1 MISLL
6 RGKIAEKSLGKIV
19 IDIQGVG
26 YGVTVPLSTYYRLPE
41 RGNETELKIYTH
53 MKEDGIELFGFL
65 TADERKIFT
74 SLLGVAGVGP
84 RVATNILS
92 SISPGEL
99 VSAISSGDL
108 VKKKIPGIG
117 PKLALRLITEL
128 KDKVSEIQPA
138 GDDLEKMEILEDIIS
153 ALITLG
159 YKRNEIDQ
167 RISQL
172 QEVTSKEKDIE
183 KALKE
188 SLKIM
193 SMLSI

>member
-19 IDIQGVG
+19 IDIHGVG

-41 RGNETELKIYTH
+41 RGSETELKIYTH

-65 TADERKIFT
+65 TVDERRIFT

-99 VSAISSGDL
+99 VSAISSGNL

-117 PKLALRLITEL
+117 PKLASRLITEL
-128 KDKVSEIQPA
+128 KDKVSMIQPA
-138 GDDLEKMEILEDIIS
+138 GDDREKMEILEDIIS
-153 ALITLG
+153 ALVNLG
-159 YKRNEIDQ
+159 YKRNEIDE

-172 QEVTSKEKDIE
+172 EEVTSKEKDIE

-193 SMLSI
+193 RRV

>member
-6 RGKIAEKSLGKIV
+6 RGKIAEKSLGRIV
-19 IDIQGVG
+19 IDIHGVG

-41 RGNETELKIYTH
+41 RGSETELRIYTH

-65 TADERKIFT
+65 TEDERRIFT
-74 SLLGVAGVGP
+74 SLLSVSGVGP

-99 VSAISSGDL
+99 VLAISSGDL

-138 GDDLEKMEILEDIIS
+138 GDRGEKLEILEDIIS
-153 ALITLG
+153 ALVNLG
-159 YKRNEIDQ
+159 YKRNEIDE
-167 RISQL
+167 RISRI
-172 QEVTSKEKDIE
+172 EEITSKENDIE

-193 SMLSI
+193 RRV

>member
-19 IDIQGVG
+19 VDIQGVG

-41 RGNETELKIYTH
+41 LGSESELKIYTH
-53 MKEDGIELFGFL
+53 MKDDGIELFGFL
-65 TADERKIFT
+65 TEDERRIFT
-74 SLLGVAGVGP
+74 SLISVSGVGP

-92 SISPGEL
+92 SISPTEL

-117 PKLALRLITEL
+117 PKLASRLVTEL
-128 KDKVSEIQPA
+128 KDKVARFQPVGERVKTA
-138 GDDLEKMEILEDIIS
+138 GILEDVIS
-153 ALITLG
+153 ALLNLG
-159 YKRNEIDQ
+159 YKKPEIDEH
-167 RISQL
+167 IAQL
-172 QEVTSKEKDIE
+172 EEVTAKEKNIE
-183 KALKE
+183 TALRE

-193 SMLSI
+193 RRL

>member
-19 IDIQGVG
+19 IDIHGVG

-41 RGNETELKIYTH
+41 RGSETELKIYTH
-53 MKEDGIELFGFL
+53 MKGDGIELFGFL
-65 TADERKIFT
+65 TEDERRIFT

-117 PKLALRLITEL
+117 PKLASRLITEL
-128 KDKVSEIQPA
+128 KDKVSMIQPA
-138 GDDLEKMEILEDIIS
+138 GDDREKMEILEDIIS
-153 ALITLG
+153 ALINLG

-193 SMLSI
+193 RRV

>member
-1 MISLL
+1 MIFLL
-6 RGKIAEKSLGKIV
+6 RGKIAEKSLGRIV
-19 IDIQGVG
+19 IDIHGVG

-41 RGNETELKIYTH
+41 RGSETELRIYTH

-65 TADERKIFT
+65 TEDERRIFT
-74 SLLGVAGVGP
+74 SLLSVSGVGP

-99 VSAISSGDL
+99 VLAISSGDL

-138 GDDLEKMEILEDIIS
+138 GDRGEKIGILEDIIS
-153 ALITLG
+153 ALVNLG
-159 YKRNEIDQ
+159 YKRNEIDE
-167 RISQL
+167 RISRIE
-172 QEVTSKEKDIE
+172 EVTSEEKDIE

-193 SMLSI
+193 KRV

>member
-19 IDIQGVG
+19 IDIHGVG

-41 RGNETELKIYTH
+41 RGSETELKIYTH
-53 MKEDGIELFGFL
+53 MKGDGIELFGFL
-65 TADERKIFT
+65 TEDERRIFT

-117 PKLALRLITEL
+117 PKLASRLITEL
-128 KDKVSEIQPA
+128 KDKVSMIQPA
-138 GDDLEKMEILEDIIS
+138 GDDREKMEILEDIIS
-153 ALITLG
+153 ALINLG
-159 YKRNEIDQ
+159 YKRSEIDE

-172 QEVTSKEKDIE
+172 QEVTLKEKDIE

-193 SMLSI
+193 RRV

>member
-19 IDIQGVG
+19 VDIQGVG

-41 RGNETELKIYTH
+41 LGSESELKIYTH
-53 MKEDGIELFGFL
+53 MKDDGIELFGFL
-65 TADERKIFT
+65 TEDERRIFT
-74 SLLGVAGVGP
+74 SLISVSGVGP

-92 SISPGEL
+92 SISPTEL

-117 PKLALRLITEL
+117 PKLASRLVTEL
-128 KDKVSEIQPA
+128 KDKVARFQPVGEGVKTA
-138 GDDLEKMEILEDIIS
+138 GILEDVIS
-153 ALITLG
+153 ALLNLG
-159 YKRNEIDQ
+159 YKKPEIDEH
-167 RISQL
+167 IAQL
-172 QEVTSKEKDIE
+172 EEVTAKEKNIE
-183 KALKE
+183 TALRE

-193 SMLSI
+193 RRL

>member
-6 RGKIAEKSLGKIV
+6 RGKIAEKSLGRIV
-19 IDIQGVG
+19 IDIHGVG

-41 RGNETELKIYTH
+41 RGSETELRIYTH

-65 TADERKIFT
+65 TEDERRIFT
-74 SLLGVAGVGP
+74 SLLSVSGVGP

-99 VSAISSGDL
+99 VLAISSGDL

-138 GDDLEKMEILEDIIS
+138 GDRGEKIGILEDIIS
-153 ALITLG
+153 ALVNLG
-159 YKRNEIDQ
+159 YKRNEIDE
-167 RISQL
+167 RISRIE
-172 QEVTSKEKDIE
+172 EVTSEEKDIE

-193 SMLSI
+193 RRV